1 MMMMMM
7 VPQLQKHIVSPLM
20 SIAREL
26 NRQKEELV
34 GIIKRKDREIQ
45 DYKDGGASISRR
57 QFSRN
62 KFLLLSKLNALVY
75 I

>member
-1 MMMMMM
+1 MMMMMMM

-57 QFSRN
+57 QFFP
-62 KFLLLSKLNALVY
+62 K
-75 I
+75 